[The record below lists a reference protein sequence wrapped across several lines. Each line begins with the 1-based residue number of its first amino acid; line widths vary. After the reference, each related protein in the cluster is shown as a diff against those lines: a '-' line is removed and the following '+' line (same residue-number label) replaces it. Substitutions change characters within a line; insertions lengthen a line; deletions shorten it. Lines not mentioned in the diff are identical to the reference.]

1 MPRKSNSTKWI
12 ISIGSVVFLLVLI
25 FLSMRQ
31 TQQKLEVCMAFK
43 GGSHCATAAG
53 STYDEAV
60 RSAEDIDCQFL
71 ANGRDETMVCLAGA
85 PTSVRTI
92 AK

>member
-1 MPRKSNSTKWI
+1 MPKTAKSTKWI
-12 ISIGSVVFLLVLI
+12 ISLGAVALLAILI

-31 TQQKLEVCMAFK
+31 TQQKYEVCMAFK

-53 STYDEAV
+53 STYEEAV

-71 ANGRDETMVCLAGA
+71 ANGRDETMVCLAGT
-85 PTSVRTI
+85 PTSVRSL

>member
-1 MPRKSNSTKWI
+1 MPKKANSTKWI
-12 ISIGSVVFLLVLI
+12 IGVGALAFLAVLI
-25 FLSMRQ
+25 LLSLRQ
-31 TQQKLEVCMAFK
+31 TQQKYEVCMTFK

-85 PTSVRTI
+85 PTSVRTL